1 MQRETIKYII
11 DLNATNLRQPK
22 TCPLQGASESQTSN
36 MGFPSLILFRLLM
49 QLLLKLLRLLK
60 LDLLELLLLLL
71 RREMLE
77 LHHELLLL

>member
-1 MQRETIKYII
+1 
-11 DLNATNLRQPK
+11 
-22 TCPLQGASESQTSN
+22 
-36 MGFPSLILFRLLM
+36 M

-60 LDLLELLLLLL
+60 LELLELLLLLL